1 MERLLV
7 GLARAAGRRRWR
19 FVIVWAALLAVAL
32 PFTGQVGGALSNG
45 GFNVPG
51 SQSMRLIEARNDAGL
66 GAQPFTLLVVSDR
79 PAATRARF
87 AAVIADV
94 RRSFPQLNFRAAPQR
109 ARGGRVETVTAF
121 SGLSQNAALKLAQRL
136 LDRFEV
142 SKGPVRTYVLGQGAV
157 YATFQ
162 QVTQR
167 DLRSAESIGL
177 PIVLVILLALF
188 GAVVAASLPLV
199 LGIVSVVITL
209 AIVRLVAAET
219 EISVYAESMVSMIG
233 LGVAVD
239 YSLFVLAR
247 FREELA
253 AGVSREDAV
262 VQAMRTSGRAVVF
275 SGLTVLVSL
284 GTVWIVPVRA
294 VQSMAAASMLVVAVA
309 VLGAATLLPALLHLL
324 GPNVDRWRVPF
335 VGTGDPSGGVF
346 WHRMT
351 GAVMRRPV
359 TSFVSAAVV
368 LLLMASPIIDLRT
381 ANTSLS
387 QLPRGEAVVQGSNVL
402 QRDVTGPGQGL
413 VGAFGV
419 VATPRP
425 GQSAAS
431 IRPAVAALARR
442 LARDPDI
449 LGRQVTLQPV
459 GAGIQ
464 IVAPIRIDAEGMTAV
479 NQLVPRVRRVVADSA
494 LQRVAT
500 TAVGGDSAFQRDLN
514 DEVGNDMPY
523 VIAALLLL
531 AYLVLVLMLRSLVL
545 PLKAVLTN
553 LLSISAAYGVL
564 VAVFEWGWFDWT
576 GFHHIGTIGTLTPPL
591 VLAITFGLSMDYEVF
606 LLSRIRERYDE
617 HGDTARAVA
626 EGVASSAR
634 LISSAALIMVAVF
647 SAFVLTGVPA
657 IKEIGLGL
665 AVAIAVDATITRLV
679 LVPAT
684 MVLLGDAN
692 WYMPGWL
699 ERWLPGEASEVS
711 GRSVDP
717 REARV

>member
-1 MERLLV
+1 MERLLAR
-7 GLARAAGRRRWR
+7 LARAAGRRRWR
-19 FVIVWAALLAVAL
+19 IVIVWAALLAIAL
-32 PFTGQVGGALSNG
+32 PFAGQVAGALSNG
-45 GFNVPG
+45 GFDVPG

-66 GAQPFTLLVVSDR
+66 GAQPFTLLVVSDD
-79 PAATRARF
+79 PVSTSARF
-87 AAVIADV
+87 SEVFARV
-94 RRSFPQLNFRAAPQR
+94 RRGYPELRFRLAPVR
-109 ARGGRVETVTAF
+109 ARGGRVETVTGF
-121 SGLSQNAALKLAQRL
+121 SGLSQNQALKLAQRL
-136 LDRFEV
+136 LDEFEV
-142 SKGPVRTYVLGQGAV
+142 AHGPVKTYVLGQGAV

-162 QVTQR
+162 HVTQR
-167 DLRSAESIGL
+167 DLQSAESIGL

-188 GAVVAASLPLV
+188 GAAVAAALPLV

-209 AIVRLVAAET
+209 AIVRILAAEL

-253 AGVSREDAV
+253 AGSSREDAV
-262 VQAMRTSGRAVVF
+262 VQAMRTSGRAVIF

-294 VQSMAAASMLVVAVA
+294 VQSMAAASMLVVAIA
-309 VLGAATLLPALLHLL
+309 VLAAATLLPALLHLL
-324 GPNVDRWRVPF
+324 GPNVDRWRVPL
-335 VGTGDPSGGVF
+335 VGTGDPEGGVF

-359 TSFVSAAVV
+359 TSFVAASVV
-368 LLLMASPIIDLRT
+368 LLVMASPIIDLRT

-387 QLPRGEAVVQGSNVL
+387 QLPRGETVVQGSNVL

-413 VGAFGV
+413 VGALGV
-419 VATPRP
+419 VAAPRP
-425 GQSAAS
+425 GASASS
-431 IRPAVAALARR
+431 IRPQVSALAAR

-449 LGRQVTLQPV
+449 LGRQVSLQPV
-459 GAGIQ
+459 GDGVQ
-464 IVAPIRIDAEGMTAV
+464 IVAPLRIDAEGVQAV
-479 NQLVPRVRRVVADSA
+479 NELVPRIRRVVAASA

-514 DEVGNDMPY
+514 DEVGNDMPL
-523 VIAALLLL
+523 VIGALLLL
-531 AYLVLVLMLRSLVL
+531 AYLVLVVMLRSLVL

-553 LLSISAAYGVL
+553 LLSISASYGVL
-564 VAVFEWGWFDWT
+564 VAVFEWGWADWM

-606 LLSRIRERYDE
+606 LLSRIRERYGE
-617 HGDTARAVA
+617 HGDTVRAVA

-684 MVLLGDAN
+684 MVLLGNAN
-692 WYMPGWL
+692 WYLPGWL
-699 ERWLPGEASEVS
+699 
-711 GRSVDP
+711 GRRLGAGS
-717 REARV
+717 AGLS

>member
-7 GLARAAGRRRWR
+7 SLARAAGRRRWR
-19 FVIVWAALLAVAL
+19 FVVVWVALLAVSL
-32 PFTGQVGGALSNG
+32 PFAGEVAGALSNG

-51 SQSMRLIEARNDAGL
+51 SQSMALIGARNDSGL
-66 GAQPFTLLVVSDR
+66 GAQPFTVLVVADD

-87 AAVIADV
+87 TDVFAKV
-94 RRSFPQLNFRAAPQR
+94 RRSYPELRFRAAPVR
-109 ARGGRVETVTAF
+109 TRGGRVETITGF
-121 SGLSQNAALKLAQRL
+121 SGLSQNAALKLARRL
-136 LDRFEV
+136 LDEFQV
-142 SKGPVRTYVLGQGAV
+142 AHGPVRTYILGQGAV

-167 DLRSAESIGL
+167 DLQSAESIGL

-188 GAVVAASLPLV
+188 GAAVAASLPLV

-209 AIVRLVAAET
+209 AIVRLIAAET

-247 FREELA
+247 FREEL
-253 AGVSREDAV
+253 GVGAPRENAV

-294 VQSMAAASMLVVAVA
+294 VRSMAAAAMLVVAVA
-309 VLGAATLLPALLHLL
+309 VLAAATLLPALLHLL
-324 GPNVDRWRVPF
+324 GPNVDRWRIPL
-335 VGTGDPSGGVF
+335 VGTGEPSGGVF
-346 WHRMT
+346 WHRVT
-351 GAVMRRPV
+351 GAVMRRPI
-359 TSFVSAAVV
+359 TAFVAACVV
-368 LLLMASPIIDLRT
+368 LLLLASPVLGLRT

-413 VGAFGV
+413 VGSLGV
-419 VATPRP
+419 IATPRA
-425 GQSAAS
+425 GQTAAS
-431 IRPAVAALARR
+431 IRPQVEALAAR
-442 LARDPDI
+442 LARDPDVI
-449 LGRQVTLQPV
+449 ARQVTLQPV
-459 GAGIQ
+459 GAGIE
-464 IVAPIRIDAEGMTAV
+464 IVAPIRIDAEGPQAV
-479 NQLVPRVRRVVADSA
+479 DELVPRIRALVAA
-494 LQRVAT
+494 APLTRVAT
-500 TAVGGDSAFQRDLN
+500 AAVGGDSAFQRDLN
-514 DEVGNDMPY
+514 DEVGNDMPL
-523 VIAALLLL
+523 VIAALLVL
-531 AYLVLVLMLRSLVL
+531 AYLVLVLMLRSIVL

-553 LLSISAAYGVL
+553 LLSISASYGVL
-564 VAVFEWGWFDWT
+564 VAVFQWGWADWT

-606 LLSRIRERYDE
+606 LLSRIRERYGV

-647 SAFVLTGVPA
+647 SAFVVTGVPA

-665 AVAIAVDATITRLV
+665 AVAIGVDATITRLV

-692 WYMPGWL
+692 WYLP
-699 ERWLPGEASEVS
+699 RWLDRRLGAAVAAAER
-711 GRSVDP
+711 G
-717 REARV
+717 

>member
-7 GLARAAGRRRWR
+7 GLARAAGRWRWR
-19 FVIVWAALLAVAL
+19 VVVVWAALLAVAL
-32 PFTGQVGGALSNG
+32 PFAGQVAGALSNG

-51 SQSMRLIEARNDAGL
+51 SQSMRLIESRNDARL
-66 GAQPFTLLVVSDR
+66 GAQPFTLLVVSGD
-79 PAATRARF
+79 PTATSARF
-87 AAVIADV
+87 ADVFARV
-94 RRSFPQLNFRAAPQR
+94 RRAYPELHFRAAPMR
-109 ARGGRVETVTAF
+109 ARGGRVQTVTGF
-121 SGLSQNAALKLAQRL
+121 SALSQNDALELAQHL
-136 LDRFEV
+136 LDRFQV
-142 SKGPVRTYVLGQGAV
+142 AHGPIRTYILGQGAV

-162 QVTQR
+162 HVTQR
-167 DLRSAESIGL
+167 DLQSAESIGL

-188 GAVVAASLPLV
+188 GAAVAASLPLV

-209 AIVRLVAAET
+209 AIVRVLAAQT

-247 FREELA
+247 FREELG

-262 VQAMRTSGRAVVF
+262 VKAMRTSGRAVVF

-309 VLGAATLLPALLHLL
+309 VLAAATLLPALLHLL
-324 GPNVDRWRVPF
+324 GPNVDRWRVPL
-335 VGTGDPSGGVF
+335 VGTGDPSGGAF
-346 WHRMT
+346 WHRVT

-359 TSFVSAAVV
+359 TSFVAASLL
-368 LLLMASPIIDLRT
+368 LLLMASPIVDLRT

-419 VATPRP
+419 IATPRA

-431 IRPAVAALARR
+431 IRPQVAALAAR
-442 LARDPDI
+442 LGRDPDI
-449 LGRQVTLQPV
+449 IGPNVALQSV

-464 IVAPIRIDAEGMTAV
+464 IVAPIRIDAEGMQAV
-479 NQLVPRVRRVVADSA
+479 NRLVPRVRAIVAASA
-494 LQRVAT
+494 IQRVAT

-514 DEVGNDMPY
+514 DEVGNDMPF
-523 VIAALLLL
+523 VIGALLLL
-531 AYLVLVLMLRSLVL
+531 AYLVLVVMLRSLVL
-545 PLKAVLTN
+545 PLKAVVTN
-553 LLSISAAYGVL
+553 LLSISASYGVL
-564 VAVFEWGWFDWT
+564 VAVFQWGWADFT

-606 LLSRIRERYDE
+606 LLSRIRERYGE
-617 HGDTARAVA
+617 HGDTGRAVA

-647 SAFVLTGVPA
+647 SAFVITGVPA

-692 WYMPGWL
+692 WYLPGWL
-699 ERWLPGEASEVS
+699 ERRLGG
-711 GRSVDP
+711 GRA
-717 REARV
+717 ARVDASWAD

>member
-7 GLARAAGRRRWR
+7 WLARAAGRRRWR
-19 FVIVWAALLAVAL
+19 FVVAWAALLAVSL
-32 PFTGQVGGALSNG
+32 PFAGQVAGALSNG

-51 SQSMRLIEARNDAGL
+51 SQSMALIAARNDSGL
-66 GAQPFTLLVVSDR
+66 GAQPFTLLVVADD
-79 PAATRARF
+79 PAATHARF
-87 AAVIADV
+87 ADVFAQV
-94 RRSFPQLNFRAAPQR
+94 RRSYPELRFHAAPVR
-109 ARGGRVETVTAF
+109 ARGGSVETVTGF
-121 SGLSQNAALKLAQRL
+121 SGLSQNAALKLARRL
-136 LDRFEV
+136 LDQFQV
-142 SKGPVRTYVLGQGAV
+142 AHGPVRTYILGQGAV

-188 GAVVAASLPLV
+188 GAAVAASLPLV

-247 FREELA
+247 FREELR
-253 AGVSREDAV
+253 AGVPREEAV

-309 VLGAATLLPALLHLL
+309 VLAAATLLPALLHLL
-324 GPNVDRWRVPF
+324 GPDVDRWRIPL
-335 VGTGDPSGGVF
+335 VGTGEPSGGAF
-346 WHRMT
+346 WHRVT
-351 GAVMRRPV
+351 GAVMRRPI
-359 TSFVSAAVV
+359 TSFVAATVV
-368 LLLMASPIIDLRT
+368 LLVLASPVLGLRT

-413 VGAFGV
+413 VGSFGV
-419 VATPRP
+419 IATPRA
-425 GQSAAS
+425 GQTAAS
-431 IRPAVAALARR
+431 IRPQVVALAAR
-442 LARDPDI
+442 LARDPDVI
-449 LGRQVTLQPV
+449 GRQVTLQPV
-459 GAGIQ
+459 GAGTEI
-464 IVAPIRIDAEGMTAV
+464 IAPIRIDAEGREAV
-479 NQLVPRVRRVVADSA
+479 DALVPRIRAIVAASP
-494 LQRVAT
+494 LTRVAT
-500 TAVGGDSAFQRDLN
+500 AAVGGDSAFQRDLN
-514 DEVGNDMPY
+514 DEVGSDMPL
-523 VIAALLLL
+523 VIAALLVL

-553 LLSISAAYGVL
+553 LLSISASYGVL
-564 VAVFEWGWFDWT
+564 VAVFQWGWADWT

-606 LLSRIRERYDE
+606 LLSRIRERYGV

-647 SAFVLTGVPA
+647 SAFVVTGVPA

-665 AVAIAVDATITRLV
+665 AVAIGVDATITRLV

-692 WYMPGWL
+692 WYLP
-699 ERWLPGEASEVS
+699 RWLDRRLAAPVVASER
-711 GRSVDP
+711 G
-717 REARV
+717 

>member
-7 GLARAAGRRRWR
+7 WLAQAAGRRRWR
-19 FVIVWAALLAVAL
+19 FAIVWAALLAISL
-32 PFTGQVGGALSNG
+32 PFAGQVAGALSNG

-51 SQSMRLIEARNDAGL
+51 SQSMALIEARNHAGL
-66 GAQPFTLLVVSDR
+66 GAQPFTLLVVADD
-79 PAATRARF
+79 PGAARARF
-87 AAVIADV
+87 AEVFSQV
-94 RRSFPQLNFRAAPQR
+94 RRRYPQLHFRAAPQI
-109 ARGGRVETVTAF
+109 ALGGRVRTVTGF
-121 SGLSQNAALKLAQRL
+121 SGLSQNEALKLAQRL
-136 LDRFEV
+136 LDEYQV
-142 SKGPVRTYVLGQGAV
+142 AHGSVRTYVLGQGAV

-162 QVTQR
+162 DVTQR

-188 GAVVAASLPLV
+188 GAAVAAALPLV
-199 LGIVSVVITL
+199 LGVVSVVITL
-209 AIVRLVAAET
+209 AIVRIVAAET

-253 AGVSREDAV
+253 AGVPREAAV

-309 VLGAATLLPALLHLL
+309 VLAAATLLPALLHLL
-324 GPNVDRWRVPF
+324 GPAVDRWRIPL
-335 VGTGDPSGGVF
+335 VGTGEPAGGAF
-346 WHRMT
+346 WHRVT

-359 TSFVSAAVV
+359 TSFLAAAAV
-368 LLLMASPIIDLRT
+368 LLVMASPILDLRT

-387 QLPRGEAVVQGSNVL
+387 QLPRGEPVVQGSNVL

-419 VATPRP
+419 IATPRA
-425 GQSAAS
+425 GETAAS
-431 IRPAVAALARR
+431 IAPQVRALARQ
-442 LARDPDI
+442 LAREPEI
-449 LGRQVTLQPV
+449 LGRQVRLQRV
-459 GAGIQ
+459 GRGTQ
-464 IVAPIRIDAEGMTAV
+464 IVAPLRIDAEGMRAV
-479 NQLVPRVRRVVADSA
+479 DQLVPRVRAIVAA
-494 LQRVAT
+494 APLNRVAT

-523 VIAALLLL
+523 VVAALLVL

-553 LLSISAAYGVL
+553 LLSISASYGVL
-564 VAVFEWGWFDWT
+564 VAVFQWGWADWT

-606 LLSRIRERYDE
+606 LLSRIRERYEE
-617 HGDTARAVA
+617 HRDTGRAVA

-684 MVLLGDAN
+684 MVLLGEAN
-692 WYMPGWL
+692 WYLPRWL
-699 ERWLPGEASEVS
+699 ERRLGAPAVPG
-711 GRSVDP
+711 
-717 REARV
+717 

>member
-7 GLARAAGRRRWR
+7 GLARAAGRWRWR
-19 FVIVWAALLAVAL
+19 FVIVWAALLAIAL
-32 PFTGQVGGALSNG
+32 PFAGQVAGALSNG
-45 GFNVPG
+45 GFDVPG
-51 SQSMRLIEARNDAGL
+51 SQSMRLIAERNDAGL
-66 GAQPFTLLVVSDR
+66 GAQPFTLLVVSDD
-79 PAATRARF
+79 PTATTSRF
-87 AAVIADV
+87 AEVFARV
-94 RRSFPQLNFRAAPQR
+94 RRAYPELRFRAAPVR
-109 ARGGRVETVTAF
+109 ARGGRVQTVTGF
-121 SGLSQNAALKLAQRL
+121 SGLSQNEALKLAQRL
-136 LDRFEV
+136 LDEFEV
-142 SKGPVRTYVLGQGAV
+142 ARGPVRTYVLGQGAV

-162 QVTQR
+162 HVTQR
-167 DLRSAESIGL
+167 DLQSAETIGL
-177 PIVLVILLALF
+177 PIVLLILLALF
-188 GAVVAASLPLV
+188 GAAVAASLPLV
-199 LGIVSVVITL
+199 LGVVSVVITL
-209 AIVRLVAAET
+209 AIVRIIAAET

-247 FREELA
+247 FREELG
-253 AGVSREDAV
+253 AGAEREEAV
-262 VQAMRTSGRAVVF
+262 AQAMRTSGRAVVF

-284 GTVWIVPVRA
+284 GCVWIVPVRA

-309 VLGAATLLPALLHLL
+309 VLAAATLLPALLHLL
-324 GPNVDRWRVPF
+324 GPNVDRWRVPL
-335 VGTGDPSGGVF
+335 VGTGEPSGGAF
-346 WHRMT
+346 WHRVT

-359 TSFVSAAVV
+359 TSFIAAAVV

-402 QRDVTGPGQGL
+402 QRDVSGPGQGL
-413 VGAFGV
+413 AGAFGV
-419 VATPRP
+419 VAMPRA
-425 GQSAAS
+425 GQTVAS
-431 IRPAVAALARR
+431 IRPQVTALAAR
-442 LARDPDI
+442 LARDPAI
-449 LGRQVTLQPV
+449 IGRRVALQPV

-464 IVAPIRIDAEGMTAV
+464 IVAPIRVDAEGTQAV
-479 NQLVPRVRRVVADSA
+479 NELVPRVRAIVAASA

-514 DEVGNDMPY
+514 DEVGGDMPF
-523 VIAALLLL
+523 VIGALLLL

-545 PLKAVLTN
+545 PLKAVVTN
-553 LLSISAAYGVL
+553 LLSISASYGVL
-564 VAVFEWGWFDWT
+564 VAVFEWGWADWT

-606 LLSRIRERYDE
+606 LLSRIRERYSE
-617 HGDTARAVA
+617 HGDTGRAVA

-647 SAFVLTGVPA
+647 SAFVVTGVPA

-692 WYMPGWL
+692 WYLP
-699 ERWLPGEASEVS
+699 RWLDRRLGV
-711 GRSVDP
+711 
-717 REARV
+717 AR

>member
-7 GLARAAGRRRWR
+7 GLAQTAGRWRWR
-19 FVIVWAALLAVAL
+19 FVIVWAALLAIAL
-32 PFTGQVGGALSNG
+32 PFAGQVAGALSNG
-45 GFNVPG
+45 GFDVPG

-66 GAQPFTLLVVSDR
+66 GAQPFTLLVVSDD
-79 PAATRARF
+79 PAVTTMRFDEVFAR
-87 AAVIADV
+87 V
-94 RRSFPQLNFRAAPQR
+94 RRSYPALRFRTAPVR
-109 ARGGRVETVTAF
+109 ARGGSVQTVTGF
-121 SGLSQNAALKLAQRL
+121 SALSQDQALELAQRL
-136 LDRFEV
+136 LDEFEV
-142 SKGPVRTYVLGQGAV
+142 AHGPVRTYVLGQGAV

-162 QVTQR
+162 HVTER
-167 DLRSAESIGL
+167 DLRSAETIGL
-177 PIVLVILLALF
+177 PIVLVILLTLF
-188 GAVVAASLPLV
+188 GAAVAASLPLV
-199 LGIVSVVITL
+199 LGVVSVVITL
-209 AIVRLVAAET
+209 AIVRILAAQT

-247 FREELA
+247 FREELRVGA
-253 AGVSREDAV
+253 AREDAV

-309 VLGAATLLPALLHLL
+309 VLAAATLLPALLHLL
-324 GPNVDRWRVPF
+324 GPDVDRWRVPL
-335 VGTGDPSGGVF
+335 VGTGEPSGGAF
-346 WHRMT
+346 WHRVT

-359 TSFVSAAVV
+359 TSFVAASVV

-387 QLPRGEAVVQGSNVL
+387 QLPRGEAVVQGSGVL

-419 VATPRP
+419 VAMPRA
-425 GQSAAS
+425 GQTAAS
-431 IRPAVAALARR
+431 IRPQVAALA
-442 LARDPDI
+442 AR
-449 LGRQVTLQPV
+449 LGREPEIIAGRVAMQRV
-459 GAGIQ
+459 GPGIQ
-464 IVAPIRIDAEGMTAV
+464 IVAPIRIDAEGMQAV
-479 NQLVPRVRRVVADSA
+479 NELVPRVRAIVAASA

-514 DEVGNDMPY
+514 DEVGGDMPF
-523 VIAALLLL
+523 VVAALLLL

-545 PLKAVLTN
+545 PLKAVVTN
-553 LLSISAAYGVL
+553 LLSISASYGVL
-564 VAVFEWGWFDWT
+564 VAVFQWGWADWT

-606 LLSRIRERYDE
+606 LLSRIRERYGE
-617 HGDTARAVA
+617 HGDTVRAVA

-647 SAFVLTGVPA
+647 SAFVVTGVPA

-692 WYMPGWL
+692 WYLP
-699 ERWLPGEASEVS
+699 RWLDRRLGSPVA
-711 GRSVDP
+711 
-717 REARV
+717 

>member
-7 GLARAAGRRRWR
+7 WLARAAGRRRWR
-19 FVIVWAALLAVAL
+19 FVIVWAALLVLAL
-32 PFTGQVGGALSNG
+32 PFAGQVAGALSNG

-51 SQSMRLIEARNDAGL
+51 SQSMRLIEARNDARL
-66 GAQPFTLLVVSDR
+66 GAQPFTLLVVSDD

-87 AAVIADV
+87 DRVFARV
-94 RRSFPQLNFRAAPQR
+94 RASYPQLRFRVAPVR
-109 ARGGRVETVTAF
+109 ARGGRVETVTGF
-121 SGLSQNAALKLAQRL
+121 SGLSQNEALELAQRL

-142 SKGPVRTYVLGQGAV
+142 AHGPVRTYVLGQGAV

-162 QVTQR
+162 HVTQR
-167 DLRSAESIGL
+167 DLQSAETIGL

-188 GAVVAASLPLV
+188 GAAVAAALPLV
-199 LGIVSVVITL
+199 LGIVSVLITL
-209 AIVRLVAAET
+209 AIVRILAAHV

-253 AGVSREDAV
+253 AGVTREAAV

-309 VLGAATLLPALLHLL
+309 VLAAATLLPALLHLL

-335 VGTGDPSGGVF
+335 VGTGNPGGGAF
-346 WHRMT
+346 WHRVT

-359 TSFVSAAVV
+359 ASFVAAAVV
-368 LLLMASPIIDLRT
+368 LLVMASPVFDLRT
-381 ANTSLS
+381 ANTSLA

-413 VGAFGV
+413 VGALGV
-419 VATPRP
+419 VATPRS
-425 GQSAAS
+425 GESARS
-431 IRPAVAALARR
+431 IRPQVAALAGR
-442 LARDPDI
+442 LGRDPDI

-464 IVAPIRIDAEGMTAV
+464 IVAPLRIDAEGTQAV
-479 NQLVPRVRRVVADSA
+479 NELVPRVRRVVAASP

-523 VIAALLLL
+523 VIGALLVL
-531 AYLVLVLMLRSLVL
+531 AYLVLVVMLRSLVL

-564 VAVFEWGWFDWT
+564 VAVFEWGWADWT

-606 LLSRIRERYDE
+606 LLSRIRERYDV

-699 ERWLPGEASEVS
+699 SRQLGGAGV
-711 GRSVDP
+711 
-717 REARV
+717 

>member
-1 MERLLV
+1 MEHLLV
-7 GLARAAGRRRWR
+7 GLARAAGRWRWR

-32 PFTGQVGGALSNG
+32 PFAGQVAGALSNG

-51 SQSMRLIEARNDAGL
+51 SQSMRLIEARNAAGL
-66 GAQPFTLLVVSDR
+66 GAQPFTLLVVSDD
-79 PAATRARF
+79 PAATTARF
-87 AAVIADV
+87 AAVSARL
-94 RRSFPQLNFRAAPQR
+94 RRSYPELRFRAGPIR
-109 ARGGRVETVTAF
+109 ARGGKVQTVTGF
-121 SGLSQNAALKLAQRL
+121 SALSQNEALKLARRL
-136 LDRFEV
+136 LRAFEV
-142 SKGPVRTYVLGQGAV
+142 AHGPVRTYVLGQGAV

-162 QVTQR
+162 DVTQR
-167 DLRSAESIGL
+167 DLQSAESIGL

-188 GAVVAASLPLV
+188 GAAVAAALPLV
-199 LGIVSVVITL
+199 LGVVSVVITL
-209 AIVRLVAAET
+209 AIVRILAAET

-247 FREELA
+247 FREELG
-253 AGVSREDAV
+253 AGATREDAV

-294 VQSMAAASMLVVAVA
+294 VQSMAAASMLVVAIA
-309 VLGAATLLPALLHLL
+309 VLAAATLLPALLHLL
-324 GPNVDRWRVPF
+324 GSNVDRWRVPL
-335 VGTGDPSGGVF
+335 VGTGEPSGGVF
-346 WHRMT
+346 WHRVT
-351 GAVMRRPV
+351 GAVMRRPL
-359 TSFVSAAVV
+359 TSFIAASVV

-387 QLPRGEAVVQGSNVL
+387 QLPRGEIVVQGSNVL

-413 VGAFGV
+413 AGALGV
-419 VATPRP
+419 VATPRT
-425 GQSAAS
+425 GQTAAS
-431 IRPAVAALARR
+431 IRPQVAALA
-442 LARDPDI
+442 AR
-449 LGRQVTLQPV
+449 LGRELELRGRTVALQPV
-459 GAGIQ
+459 GAAIQ
-464 IVAPIRIDAEGMTAV
+464 IVAPIRIDAEGMQAV
-479 NQLVPRVRRVVADSA
+479 DRLVPRVRAIVAASP

-500 TAVGGDSAFQRDLN
+500 TAVGGDSAFQRDLH
-514 DEVGNDMPY
+514 DEVGNDMPF
-523 VIAALLLL
+523 VIGALLLL
-531 AYLVLVLMLRSLVL
+531 AYVVLVLMLRSLVL
-545 PLKAVLTN
+545 PLKAVVTN
-553 LLSISAAYGVL
+553 LLSISASYGVL
-564 VAVFEWGWFDWT
+564 VAVFQWGWADWT

-606 LLSRIRERYDE
+606 LLSRIRERYGE
-617 HGDTARAVA
+617 HGDTGRAVA

-647 SAFVLTGVPA
+647 SAFVLTGMPA

-692 WYMPGWL
+692 WYLPGWV
-699 ERWLPGEASEVS
+699 ERRLGVAS
-711 GRSVDP
+711 
-717 REARV
+717 